1 MSKDLYIAE
10 LERIMAELLEQGY
23 SEDAAYERAGD
34 LAYDAVRE
42 KLADLGYV
50 ERKRRREDG

>member
-23 SEDAAYERAGD
+23 SKDAAYERAGD
-34 LAYDAVRE
+34 LAYEAMRE
-42 KLADLGYV
+42 RLFQMADV
-50 ERKRRREDG
+50 EKKRRREDG